1 MPYTHRHSKRLVTCG
16 LLVHSEGTVT
26 LPGTSITVRFA
37 FLDPAI
43 EIGGFCRAC
52 PEQSP
57 KVDPSIWGVTLVA
70 GRYSSGWALL

>member
-26 LPGTSITVRFA
+26 LPGGSITVRFG

-43 EIGGFCRAC
+43 ESGGFCRAC
-52 PEQSP
+52 PEHLPLTSN
-57 KVDPSIWGVTLVA
+57 SF
-70 GRYSSGWALL
+70 YSGIYAVI

>member
-26 LPGTSITVRFA
+26 LPGGSITVRFC

-43 EIGGFCRAC
+43 EIWEAFVGPA
-52 PEQSP
+52 QSICLRP
-57 KVDPSIWGVTLVA
+57 QTHFIPVFVQYI
-70 GRYSSGWALL
+70 